1 MMKDEYVYEAKLK
14 RVIDG
19 DTLELIVDLG
29 FGVLRVDKFRLLGV
43 NTPEVYGVKK
53 TSEEYARG
61 KIASAVTEQWFED
74 NGEDVIIRSYD
85 AQKAIKT
92 GKYGRWLIVVY
103 PLNSNPSLN
112 DILVSEG
119 YKSG

>member
-1 MMKDEYVYEAKLK
+1 MKDEYVYEAKLK